1 MARLPAAPAVSL
13 REVNGAWWLVAPDG
27 ELFVSLGLNRV
38 EAPLMLTPDNRR
50 HTLKRYGDDFA
61 GPDGHWDPQ
70 SEGVRRWLGHVRKD
84 FQQWGFNTFGYHT
97 IAPRHLLGDRLYY
110 VCRACTCPFPGDG
123 STREYPDLF
132 ATDFVLDLERR
143 LGAVCAEA
151 RYDAACL
158 GYAFADQPPWQEA
171 TAVPGLH
178 PWVRQLASQPAATAA
193 KQAWIAI
200 LRRNHGDAAS
210 AARAYGLDAGDWG
223 ELAKT
228 ESWPDG
234 GESPTCQADNQAMLA
249 LLADRWYRLHSHIVR
264 REDPDR
270 LILGD
275 KLHCGAAGLP
285 EFLLPIVS
293 EYTDL
298 LCVAGDIP
306 FAEQTAA
313 LAHLHQRTGLPI
325 LLATSPRTTT
335 SSGEAGMRYADQ
347 LRAVMEAGF
356 VVGWHYNGYLDG
368 TGPDAVPSGL
378 VDAAG
383 SARADAVTWFSV
395 ANQHADIWHARPCR

>member
-13 REVNGAWWLVAPDG
+13 REVNGAWWLVAPGG
-27 ELFVSLGLNRV
+27 EHFVSLGLNQV
-38 EAPLMLTPDNRR
+38 EAPLMLAPNRRR
-50 HTLKRYGDDFA
+50 HTLARYGDDFA
-61 GPDGHWDPQ
+61 GTDGHWNPK
-70 SEGVRRWLGHVRKD
+70 SEGVRRWVGQVRKD

-97 IAPRHLLGDRLYY
+97 VAPRHLLGDGLYY

-123 STREYPDLF
+123 STQEYPDLF

-143 LGAVCAEA
+143 LGAICTEA

-158 GYAFADQPPWQEA
+158 GYAFADRLPWQEA
-171 TAVPGLH
+171 AGAPGLH
-178 PWVRQLASQPAATAA
+178 PWVRQLASYPAATAA

-200 LRRNHGDAAS
+200 LRRNHGDATS
-210 AARAYGLDAGDWG
+210 AARAYGLDAEDWG

-228 ESWPDG
+228 APWPDG
-234 GESPTCQADNQAMLA
+234 GGSPASQADNQATLA

-285 EFLLPIVS
+285 EFLLPIVA

-306 FAEQTAA
+306 FAEQAET
-313 LAHLHQRTGLPI
+313 LGLLHQRTGLPI
-325 LLATSPRTTT
+325 LLATSAPAATAID
-335 SSGEAGMRYADQ
+335 EAGMRYADQ
-347 LRAVMEAGF
+347 LRAVMEAGY

-368 TGPDAVPSGL
+368 ADQDAPPNGL
-378 VDAAG
+378 VDGIG
-383 SARADAVTWFSV
+383 SIRTDAVTWFAV